1 METRYFQILAE
12 KWRLILAVFL
22 LTLGATAML
31 TARQQPVYEASAT
44 YVVKLN
50 TFLIDDKNFVSALD
64 ILSRRTEI
72 STTYAEI
79 AKSRHIKT
87 LAADSLSLPEESRRN
102 LSVDARLIPGTNLLE
117 LTVQASDLALAVNFI
132 NAIGEMTQSYV
143 DNLYEV
149 YALEELD
156 APVARSSPI
165 RPRTALN
172 LAVGA
177 MAGLMLGISM
187 AFLATYFQDESK
199 PEPAEAQASPAPPK
213 TTAGKDVSQEILS
226 LRRELA
232 VTGEQLSQVQQSLFA
247 IHAVSVETHDTISR
261 LLDHPVGNGARVE
274 RNDETASIEQPLST
288 YEDTVHTVPANADHA

>member
-1 METRYFQILAE
+1 MEKGYFQVLAA
-12 KWRLILAVFL
+12 KWWLILAVFL
-22 LTLGATAML
+22 LTLGATAIL

-79 AKSRHIKT
+79 AKSRHIRT
-87 LAADSLSLPEESRRN
+87 LAADSLSLPEQSRRN

-117 LTVQASDLALAVNFI
+117 LTVHASDLALAVNFI
-132 NAIGEMTQSYV
+132 NAIGETTQSYV

-187 AFLATYFQDESK
+187 AFLATYFQDEPR
-199 PEPAEAQASPAPPK
+199 PEPSDAQAPPAPPEA
-213 TTAGKDVSQEILS
+213 TAGKEVSQEALS
-226 LRRELA
+226 LWRELA
-232 VTGEQLSQVQQSLFA
+232 VTREQLSQVQQTLYA
-247 IHAVSVETHDTISR
+247 IQAVSLETHVTINR
-261 LLDHPVGNGARVE
+261 LLDHPAGNGAGAE
-274 RNDETASIEQPLST
+274 RSDETAPIEEPLPT
-288 YEDTVHTVPANADHA
+288 YEGPVSANADHA